1 MQLVL
6 GSASPRRKALL
17 SELGFDFRVVTA
29 DADESFD
36 ATQSPEELVLSICRK
51 KISAIWPEI
60 APNERL
66 ICADTIVFLNGKV
79 LGKPKSKADAIEM
92 LQQYIAGFCITI
104 NNGIIQQHI
113 IIRFAFLYKSTS
125 CSRRFVCHC

>member
-36 ATQSPEELVLSICRK
+36 ARQSPEELVLSICRK
-51 KISAIWPEI
+51 KISAIWPGI

-66 ICADTIVFLNGKV
+66 ICADTIVLLNGKV
-79 LGKPKSKADAIEM
+79 LGKPQSKADAIEM
-92 LQQYIAGFCITI
+92 LQ
-104 NNGIIQQHI
+104 
-113 IIRFAFLYKSTS
+113 
-125 CSRRFVCHC
+125 